1 MVKGNL
7 KNLAA
12 ATSNLSVLIVE
23 DENSANQQMCDTF
36 NMLFDKVY
44 TAYDGQE
51 GLEIYKKE
59 RPSVVF
65 CDLIMPKMDGVE
77 LVKKIKSMNKDQTI
91 VVVSATDQLEKITES
106 IKIGVSSFLPKP
118 INSKDLIEVLKQIAT
133 ISKGGKKIETKT
145 FSIKIPLDMYK
156 VIEDEAYDSKT
167 SKNAIILDIL
177 KDHYVNK
184 VSTSSEE

>member
-1 MVKGNL
+1 VVKGNL
-7 KNLAA
+7 KNLAT
-12 ATSNLSVLIVE
+12 ATSNLTVLIVE
-23 DENSANQQMCDTF
+23 DENSTNQQMCDTF
-36 NMLFDKVY
+36 NMLFSKVF
-44 TAYDGQE
+44 TAKDGEE
-51 GLEIYKKE
+51 GLEIFKRE

-77 LVKKIKSMNKDQTI
+77 LVKKIKSINKEQTI

-118 INSKDLIEVLKQIAT
+118 ITSKDLIDVLKQIAT
-133 ISKGGKKIETKT
+133 ISKGGKKVETKT

-167 SKNAIILDIL
+167 SKNAIILDVL
-177 KDHYVNK
+177 KEHYNNK
-184 VSTSSEE
+184 LQ